1 MGATIILYNLLGPN
15 LLGIFK
21 GMFNLNYLCT
31 SSDLVENTVESSP
44 NVTVNSIDDGVSGSL
59 LNIENHTNGNIIIV
73 NMAIIIPPP
82 TNSLNIQDT
91 FSPRLLSTN

>member
-1 MGATIILYNLLGPN
+1 
-15 LLGIFK
+15 
-21 GMFNLNYLCT
+21 MFNLKYLCM

-44 NVTVNSIDDGVSGSL
+44 NFTINSIEDGVSGSL

-82 TNSLNIQDT
+82 ISSLNIQET

>member
-1 MGATIILYNLLGPN
+1 MW
-15 LLGIFK
+15 
-21 GMFNLNYLCT
+21 
-31 SSDLVENTVESSP
+31 SDLVENTVESSP

-82 TNSLNIQDT
+82 TKSLNIQDT
-91 FSPRLLSTN
+91 FLPRLLSTNSRKL